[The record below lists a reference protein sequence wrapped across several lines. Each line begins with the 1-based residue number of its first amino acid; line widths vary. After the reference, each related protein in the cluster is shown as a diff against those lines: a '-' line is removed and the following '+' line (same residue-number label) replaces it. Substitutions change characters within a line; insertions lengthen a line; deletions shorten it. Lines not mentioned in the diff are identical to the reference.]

1 MDNVVKFMCEYKGIS
16 LNILAKEVGVF
27 YSNLRTR
34 VNGGEYLLFQAR
46 LLAGYFGI
54 SIEGIA
60 RNRIILVKYSKDGSF
75 ALTEEEVSLMNYTVS
90 AGEEF
95 EVQVVYKV
103 GNDWRRRKTVYRK
116 EETSA

>member
-1 MDNVVKFMCEYKGIS
+1 MDNVVKFLCQYKEIS
-16 LNILAKEVGVF
+16 LATLAKEVGVF
-27 YSNLRTR
+27 YSNLRAR

-60 RNRIILVKYSKDGSF
+60 HNRIILVKYSKDGSF
-75 ALTEEEVSLMNYTVS
+75 ALTTEEIALMKYTTK

-103 GNDWRRRKTVYRK
+103 GNNWRRRKTIYRRK
-116 EETSA
+116 EACA